1 MLWSTQQ
8 GTVIGTSML
17 WALKPR
23 ACWFQYQRVKNQTD
37 ISLVNKQLNRRPV
50 QTLVLTAPDI
60 QEDR

>member
-23 ACWFQYQRVKNQTD
+23 TCWFQYQRVKNQTD